1 MKSRKLNDIKNYC
14 IVNGRLFTSN
24 ESRVINNHSSNE
36 VFDKYKFDSASLMS
50 INDFL
55 IIPITP
61 RQTFIHNSVERETT
75 ILDGSCM
82 YKNYSNENII
92 IKLSNFEYTN
102 FLIKIFNLKSLSF
115 EFEVNHLFSK
125 CNFFNYWN
133 NILQY
138 VDENITIIALHL
150 PTETTLWQ
158 YSVADLGA
166 EKVSKILGVFGQT
179 LVVVG
184 QIKEN
189 TFVLFG
195 LDVQSGQLLWKHDTV
210 FERNSDGRISRVK
223 LNLPY
228 AHTLSNT
235 IIIFEAGFYIE
246 IEGSSGQILKWIDV
260 FKSPFHYND
269 LTMDAYAFDIS
280 QADDDHIYFR
290 TSVPTYGMYTGAGI
304 FNRKTDKLEFLE
316 IIKNEK
322 GNPVI
327 IGPLKIQATK
337 EKYYV
342 LDTQNTLH
350 IFEREDETP
359 DLNQ

>member
-1 MKSRKLNDIKNYC
+1 MKSTMIKEIRNYS
-14 IVNGRLFTSN
+14 VVEDRLFYESNSKEFFINGELLYSNVLGHSTFQRNVVVTLETSEN
-24 ESRVINNHSSNE
+24 KNNSILIFNGIIKKFEFSINPIYVSSKFIFVRHE
-36 VFDKYKFDSASLMS
+36 ISSERKKWSYFLFDS
-50 INDFL
+50 INEKVTFYSNNYHCLAYPCLFDENLFSVNENL
-55 IIPITP
+55 IIIS
-61 RQTFIHNSVERETT
+61 N
-75 ILDGSCM
+75 LD
-82 YKNYSNENII
+82 
-92 IKLSNFEYTN
+92 
-102 FLIKIFNLKSLSF
+102 
-115 EFEVNHLFSK
+115 
-125 CNFFNYWN
+125 
-133 NILQY
+133 
-138 VDENITIIALHL
+138 L

-166 EKVSKILGVFGQT
+166 EKVSKILGVFGET

-195 LDVQSGQLLWKHDTV
+195 LDVQSGQLQWKHDTV

-228 AHTLSNT
+228 ADTTSNK

-246 IEGSSGQILKWIDV
+246 IEGSSGQIIKWIDV

-290 TSVPTYGMYTGAGI
+290 TSVPAYGMYTGAGI

-316 IIKNEK
+316 VIKNEK

-327 IGPLKIQATK
+327 IGPLKIHATK

-342 LDTQNTLH
+342 LDIQNTLH
-350 IFEREDETP
+350 IFEREDEIP

>member
-1 MKSRKLNDIKNYC
+1 MKIKRIQNVTNYC
-14 IVNGRLFTSN
+14 VTNNNLFLANKDRIIKSLNSELEFN
-24 ESRVINNHSSNE
+24 E
-36 VFDKYKFDSASLMS
+36 FKFDGASMFADG
-50 INDFL
+50 DFL
-55 IIPITP
+55 IIPVNP
-61 RQTFIHNSVERETT
+61 SQTFIFDLVKNVYELLDFNIVFKSNYRNKVLVTKTSNDGTHYFISQYDLIQKKITYTSRKEFSSWNGDLIGNSYYD
-75 ILDGSCM
+75 I
-82 YKNYSNENII
+82 
-92 IKLSNFEYTN
+92 
-102 FLIKIFNLKSLSF
+102 
-115 EFEVNHLFSK
+115 
-125 CNFFNYWN
+125 
-133 NILQY
+133 
-138 VDENITIIALHL
+138 DENQIIHSFHL
-150 PTETTLWQ
+150 PTEITLWQ

-228 AHTLSNT
+228 ADTTSNK

-269 LTMDAYAFDIS
+269 LTMDAFAFDIS
-280 QADDDHIYFR
+280 QADEEHIYFR